1 MHFDGLDFSGD
12 VGGSEVY
19 DHASLDDTS
28 LDTTDRDSSNTTDLV
43 HILERET
50 KGLVLRT
57 DRRLDGINGI
67 EEGLALDNTAL
78 GLLGPALVP
87 RHAT

>member
-1 MHFDGLDFSGD
+1 MFSSLDVESDVVTRLALNELLVMHFDGLDFSGD

-43 HILERET
+43 HILEWET
-50 KGLVLRT
+50 ERFVRWS
-57 DRRLDGINGI
+57 DRGLDGINGI
-67 EEGLALDNTAL
+67 
-78 GLLGPALVP
+78 
-87 RHAT
+87 